1 MSKHLAGS
9 TVSVCMCVYVCVCAP
24 PEIYCNVSREADCKQ
39 RALRLIDWPNYNK
52 TTLGYHSNR
61 SINKE
66 PLSSDAHTHGCLQY
80 CHRL

>member
-1 MSKHLAGS
+1 M
-9 TVSVCMCVYVCVCAP
+9 CVCAP
-24 PEIYCNVSREADCKQ
+24 AEIYCNVSREADCKQ

-66 PLSSDAHTHGCLQY
+66 PLSSDAHTHTVVYSIAIDYNCLLKY
-80 CHRL
+80 YTVMF